1 MARTQS
7 PCGARTK
14 SGGTCR
20 RLAMVG
26 AWRCNLHRA
35 DWATYPVERFREQR
49 ERWERQQERERRKER
64 LAT

>member
-26 AWRCNLHRA
+26 AGRCNLHRA
-35 DWATYPVERFREQR
+35 DWATYPVERFRER
-49 ERWERQQERERRKER
+49 RERQQERERRNER
-64 LAT
+64 LAK